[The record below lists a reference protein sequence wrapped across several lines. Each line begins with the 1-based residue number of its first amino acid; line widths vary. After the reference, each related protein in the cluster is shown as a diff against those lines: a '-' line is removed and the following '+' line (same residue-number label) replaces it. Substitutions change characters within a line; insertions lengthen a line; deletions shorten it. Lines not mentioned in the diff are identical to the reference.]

1 MGNIKNFN
9 FNKLDLK
16 LSNSDYWDFYLSTD
30 EYNNC
35 NDGPPAYGE
44 CLVVWYDFNNPTTFA
59 NSQISATSI
68 YSLVTWNQAINT
80 GYTFNTIGLTG
91 IDNGLV
97 LFNKTSGDTSNL
109 ALLSA
114 LTGTTLVIPSGDT
127 RLQMTRVTG
136 TTGNFIYPIDII
148 SGTTTYAQF
157 CGGFYQGYYKI
168 DGYSYEVLPT
178 RINQAWAAEF
188 WLNKQDICTYTGTT
202 LNDIYPN
209 NKGFFF
215 YMGTRAENKFWNIW
229 EGADTGCTIGCTIP
243 SGCTDTLSNWC
254 TIPKE
259 SEISII
265 GSYGVAIPLDPP
277 QVEID
282 LITNPF
288 LIYGRARDDGY
299 SLSTAS
305 TGTYVFS
312 ADTNDTHD
320 TCGVCGNVHD
330 GLGSQTVCSYDG
342 NGIVVVKTAERK
354 TNNQNP
360 FLIYGRASSGST
372 CNCSACS
379 GPNDGLG
386 NQTICSFSGLTSPIT
401 ELDYNLDIIDN
412 ALGFRI
418 KDNGSIGYRLLT
430 YTGACITST
439 TGERTYVSGVTI
451 EEKYSEPN
459 MVMPNEWNYVVI
471 RFITDYEDDCQ
482 LKTSK
487 RRKGRL
493 MFYVNTKLKFVVE
506 EFDEFIARRLFEYK
520 DKQIGVPFNFSLGG
534 GSLGLLESQT
544 FDGLDFNDRNL
555 PIETNFAGTFIGGI
569 EQFRFNICDLT
580 YNDIQNN
587 YMLGLNG
594 VSTTIIKAPSGY
606 YYGKLPTSFITLND
620 VNNLMFTLG
629 DEIINNFITF
639 SSNTNSYGY
648 VIVPSDFVQPT
659 NFKNSQFGCQG
670 FDLPYISLADI
681 NILDAN
687 GFTVNYTVY
696 RTYNKTNGV
705 LDIWFCD

>member
-1 MGNIKNFN
+1 
-9 FNKLDLK
+9 
-16 LSNSDYWDFYLSTD
+16 
-30 EYNNC
+30 
-35 NDGPPAYGE
+35 
-44 CLVVWYDFNNPTTFA
+44 
-59 NSQISATSI
+59 
-68 YSLVTWNQAINT
+68 
-80 GYTFNTIGLTG
+80 
-91 IDNGLV
+91 
-97 LFNKTSGDTSNL
+97 
-109 ALLSA
+109 
-114 LTGTTLVIPSGDT
+114 
-127 RLQMTRVTG
+127 
-136 TTGNFIYPIDII
+136 
-148 SGTTTYAQF
+148 
-157 CGGFYQGYYKI
+157 
-168 DGYSYEVLPT
+168 
-178 RINQAWAAEF
+178 
-188 WLNKQDICTYTGTT
+188 
-202 LNDIYPN
+202 
-209 NKGFFF
+209 
-215 YMGTRAENKFWNIW
+215 
-229 EGADTGCTIGCTIP
+229 
-243 SGCTDTLSNWC
+243 
-254 TIPKE
+254 
-259 SEISII
+259 
-265 GSYGVAIPLDPP
+265 
-277 QVEID
+277 
-282 LITNPF
+282 
-288 LIYGRARDDGY
+288 
-299 SLSTAS
+299 
-305 TGTYVFS
+305 
-312 ADTNDTHD
+312 
-320 TCGVCGNVHD
+320 
-330 GLGSQTVCSYDG
+330 
-342 NGIVVVKTAERK
+342 
-354 TNNQNP
+354 
-360 FLIYGRASSGST
+360 
-372 CNCSACS
+372 
-379 GPNDGLG
+379 
-386 NQTICSFSGLTSPIT
+386 
-401 ELDYNLDIIDN
+401 
-412 ALGFRI
+412 
-418 KDNGSIGYRLLT
+418 
-430 YTGACITST
+430 
-439 TGERTYVSGVTI
+439 
-451 EEKYSEPN
+451 

-493 MFYVNTKLKFVVE
+493 MFYVNAKLKFVVE

-544 FDGLDFNDRNL
+544 FDGLDLNDRKL

-670 FDLPYISLADI
+670 FDVPYISLADI

>member
-229 EGADTGCTIGCTIP
+229 NGADTGCTIGCTIP

-493 MFYVNTKLKFVVE
+493 MFYVNAKLKFVVE